1 MNYRYVVEFTIAEEK
16 VTKFFN
22 EEDHA
27 KKFAKMVDGKI
38 TTFTETNYKTYYVS
52 KEEDQE

>member
-1 MNYRYVVEFTIAEEK
+1 MSYRYVVTFRIANEE

-38 TTFTETNYKTYYVS
+38 TEFTEMNYKTYYVS
-52 KEEDQE
+52 KEEDKK